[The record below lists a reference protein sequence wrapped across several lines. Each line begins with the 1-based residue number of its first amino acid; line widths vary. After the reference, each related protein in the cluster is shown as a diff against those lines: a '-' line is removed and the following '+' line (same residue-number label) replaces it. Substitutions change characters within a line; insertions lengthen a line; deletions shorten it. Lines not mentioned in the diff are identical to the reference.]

1 MIRTTFT
8 RIKHRT
14 LLGLA
19 MLLESR
25 GYHAYNTAP
34 DRAYNDIKAHILMIL
49 ENNPGM
55 RCYEVE
61 DALGLSTV
69 KQRVTNSILRDL
81 EEDGLVM
88 AVDRKWDPVTR
99 SIKAKPREYYL
110 DDL

>member
-1 MIRTTFT
+1 MIRTTFK
-8 RIKHRT
+8 RFKHRT

-34 DRAYNDIKAHILMIL
+34 DRSYSDIKAHILMIL

-61 DALGLSTV
+61 SALGLSTT

-81 EEDGLVM
+81 EEDGLLLVI
-88 AVDRKWDPVTR
+88 DKRWDAATQTVKP
-99 SIKAKPREYYL
+99 KPREYYL
-110 DDL
+110 DM